1 MPATTDKLPLL
12 PPSPV
17 KRSSAPR
24 SGCCHGCRDELWAAK
39 LMYVAFAAGQSALF
53 NFLPVFYQ
61 HTAQFSKLQISV
73 LQAVPCVC
81 SMLAPPLWGA
91 IADQLHR
98 HRAVHVLCIV
108 TGALLLY
115 GVQFCRRFDLTVLLV
130 ALGNFQTAPSGSL
143 LDHAVLDLIS
153 KIGGEYGKQRLFGAV
168 GYGAGA
174 YVTGL
179 IVAAAGVAAAFD
191 VSLVLSLSS
200 LLVLR
205 QIPAME
211 FYEEERQDQF
221 EATST
226 LEQGGDN
233 PKAMRRV
240 PSFSQGVRLLCQ
252 QRDVLVLLVVVFL
265 MGLMFGV
272 LSSFLTLNLYNLS
285 HGDANVIGIAIMCE
299 TASELPAFFFSQQ
312 IIHRLG
318 TVNVL
323 LVSIAG
329 YALRLT
335 FYAFMTNA
343 WTAIPFEFLHGVTFG
358 LAWAACTQYIY
369 ASAPRGCEGTVMGLL
384 NAVQSG
390 LGRGAGTLIGGFFYE
405 HYGARTMWLVAD
417 LGVPL
422 SLAGVA
428 AFAWLKDQSD
438 EVEMEIDSEIFESAE
453 LFSPH
458 IAAPQPLYTPRQG
471 DHHVQRS
478 MEYTSVN

>member
-1 MPATTDKLPLL
+1 MGAATSSG
-12 PPSPV
+12 PPSSCTW
-17 KRSSAPR
+17 RSR
-24 SGCCHGCRDELWAAK
+24 R
-39 LMYVAFAAGQSALF
+39 GQSALF

-179 IVAAAGVAAAFD
+179 IVAAAGVASAFD

-211 FYEEERQDQF
+211 FYEEERQDPIRGCVD
-221 EATST
+221 AR
-226 LEQGGDN
+226 
-233 PKAMRRV
+233 ARRKQ
-240 PSFSQGVRLLCQ
+240 PQ
-252 QRDVLVLLVVVFL
+252 
-265 MGLMFGV
+265 
-272 LSSFLTLNLYNLS
+272 
-285 HGDANVIGIAIMCE
+285 GDAARAV
-299 TASELPAFFFSQQ
+299 
-312 IIHRLG
+312 
-318 TVNVL
+318 VY
-323 LVSIAG
+323 AG
-329 YALRLT
+329 RA
-335 FYAFMTNA
+335 
-343 WTAIPFEFLHGVTFG
+343 
-358 LAWAACTQYIY
+358 
-369 ASAPRGCEGTVMGLL
+369 
-384 NAVQSG
+384 NAV
-390 LGRGAGTLIGGFFYE
+390 
-405 HYGARTMWLVAD
+405 
-417 LGVPL
+417 P
-422 SLAGVA
+422 A
-428 AFAWLKDQSD
+428 A
-438 EVEMEIDSEIFESAE
+438 
-453 LFSPH
+453 
-458 IAAPQPLYTPRQG
+458 
-471 DHHVQRS
+471 
-478 MEYTSVN
+478 